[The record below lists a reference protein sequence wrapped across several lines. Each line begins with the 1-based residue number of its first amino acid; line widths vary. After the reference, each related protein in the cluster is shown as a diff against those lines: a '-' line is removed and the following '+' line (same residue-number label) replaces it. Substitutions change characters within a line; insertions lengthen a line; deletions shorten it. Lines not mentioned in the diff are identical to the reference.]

1 MPCFLPKITI
11 FVPDHTDRNM
21 KKAITL
27 IFLTVLSVLNLSA
40 AEIDSL
46 FSRWEEATGMH
57 RIRLGNELLSLGCD
71 EGLVSEKK
79 SYGRNQSI
87 ESEARIYDM
96 MSYYF
101 YINDKFDDALS
112 TALIALPLCE
122 KSGDEQLL
130 GDCINNIGIFYQRKG
145 LFGQAITY
153 MERVYK
159 LDLKAKDKSGM
170 SSTMN
175 NLATLYLATGQ
186 PETAL
191 SYVLPAIEMERERG
205 DRERLAIRLGLA
217 SDI

>member
-11 FVPDHTDRNM
+11 FVSDHTDRNM
-21 KKAITL
+21 KKAITI

-57 RIRLGNELLSLGCD
+57 RIRLGNELLSLGYD

-122 KSGDEQLL
+122 KSGDELLL

-145 LFGQAITY
+145 LFGQAIT
-153 MERVYK
+153 
-159 LDLKAKDKSGM
+159 
-170 SSTMN
+170 
-175 NLATLYLATGQ
+175 
-186 PETAL
+186 
-191 SYVLPAIEMERERG
+191 
-205 DRERLAIRLGLA
+205 
-217 SDI
+217 